1 MNRPNILFC
10 LADDAGLH
18 FGAYGCRWVNT
29 PAFDR
34 VARGGLL
41 FQRGYTPNAKCAP
54 SRAAILTGRNS
65 WQLEDAA
72 NHNCIFPAR
81 FKTVWEALQEA
92 GYHTGHTAK
101 GWAPGD
107 PGTVNGRPRELT
119 GPAWSSRKLE
129 PPTPDINNTDYA
141 GNFEDFL
148 NARPADAPFCFWYG
162 STEPHRNYTYGSG
175 VKLGKRSIKEIDHVP
190 GIWPDNEVVRN
201 DLLDYGFEIEHF
213 DRHLGQMLDTL
224 QRRGLL
230 ENTLVVVTSDNGM
243 PFPRIK
249 GQEYEHSN
257 HMPLAMMWPA
267 GIRQPGRVVHEY
279 VSFID
284 FAPTFLELAGLDAT
298 RAGMQP
304 ITGRSLTDVFAAQP
318 KFLRDH
324 VLIGK
329 ERHDCGRPHNQNYP
343 IRGIFE
349 DGWLYLRNFEPDRW
363 PAGNPETGYLECDGS
378 PTKTEVLKTRY
389 IASQK
394 QFWDLCFGK
403 RGDEELYH
411 VAVDPDC
418 LTDLVNDPAHQARR
432 DRLRAKMEAEL
443 RAQGDPRMFG
453 NGEVFE
459 RYPWCHPWLADYY
472 ERWQRRHETGERMEP
487 GWIEKT
493 DVQEP

>member
-34 VARGGLL
+34 VAREGLL

-54 SRAAILTGRNS
+54 SRAAVLTGRNS
-65 WQLEDAA
+65 WQLEEAA
-72 NHNCIFPAR
+72 NHCGRFPAK
-81 FKTVWEALQEA
+81 FKSVWEALTDA

-107 PGTVNGRPRELT
+107 PGTVNGKPRELT
-119 GPAWSSRKLE
+119 GPAWNQHQLT
-129 PPTPDINNTDYA
+129 PPTPDINANDYA
-141 GNFEDFL
+141 ANFEDFL
-148 NARPADAPFCFWYG
+148 DAKPADAPFCFWYG

-175 VKLGKRSIKEIDHVP
+175 VKLGGRSISEIDKVP
-190 GIWPDNEVVRN
+190 AIWPDTEAVRN
-201 DLLDYGFEIEHF
+201 DLLDYGFEIEHY
-213 DRHLGQMLDTL
+213 DRHLGRMLDAL
-224 QRRGLL
+224 ERRGLL
-230 ENTLVVVTSDNGM
+230 ANTLVVVTSDNGM

-267 GIRQPGRVVHEY
+267 GIRQPGRKVTDY

-284 FAPTFLELAGLDAT
+284 FAPTFLELAGLDVAK
-298 RAGMQP
+298 AGMQP
-304 ITGRSLTDVFAAQP
+304 ITGRSLTDIFAGKP
-318 KFLRDH
+318 KFPRDH

-329 ERHDCGRPHNQNYP
+329 ERHDCGRPHNQCYP
-343 IRGIFE
+343 IRGIIE
-349 DGWLYLRNFEPDRW
+349 DGWLYLWNCAPDRW
-363 PAGNPETGYLECDGS
+363 PAANPETGYLECDGG

-389 IASQK
+389 LPAQK
-394 QFWDLCFGK
+394 RFWELCFGK
-403 RGDEELYH
+403 RGAEELYH

-418 LTDLVNDPAHQARR
+418 LHDLTNDPAQRARR
-432 DRLRAKMEAEL
+432 DRLRAKLEKEL
-443 RAQGDPRMFG
+443 REQGDPRMFG
-453 NGEVFE
+453 DGDIFE
-459 RYPWCHPWLADYY
+459 RYPWHHPWLADYY
-472 ERWQRRHETGERMEP
+472 ERFQRRHETGEKMEP
-487 GWIEKT
+487 GWIEPS